1 MPARR
6 RRFHAVAASA
16 LGAAALTLLLPLSIM
31 APTRRALARNTSDTP
46 DGADGEPRLGVRGRG
61 TLRFMGLAVY
71 EAELAVA
78 AGFDPARPEAS
89 AFELKLAYLRKLS
102 GAAIVDRSIQEMRRG
117 GEIAPADEARW
128 REFMARAFPDVNRGD
143 VIVGRWQ
150 PRTASS
156 SFAHNAGAPVEL
168 LDPVFGPRFFGIW
181 LAPHSSQPELRERL
195 LGRSA

>member
-16 LGAAALTLLLPLSIM
+16 LGAAAPDPAA
-31 APTRRALARNTSDTP
+31 APVDHGPHPPRARPQHLRHP

-150 PRTASS
+150 PRAASS

>member
-1 MPARR
+1 MLAR
-6 RRFHAVAASA
+6 RRFHAA
-16 LGAAALTLLLPLSIM
+16 AAALTLLLPLSIM
-31 APTRRALARNTSDTP
+31 APTRRARANHPSDNATP
-46 DGADGEPRLGVRGRG
+46 EPRLSLRGRG

-150 PRTASS
+150 PRAASS